1 MIVPFYTALL
11 ILAPLVLL
19 VVHVRKRYLQTK
31 KSWFSV
37 SDMIAIPDF
46 VSGAMEHWGLIT
58 YRETNMLYNAQQAS
72 PANQQRVAVVV
83 AHEISHQVRRIR
95 SICNL
100 MKNCCSTIFKVL
112 MNTGNIAVCFV
123 ESCGVF

>member
-1 MIVPFYTALL
+1 MIVPFRTALL
-11 ILAPLVLL
+11 ILAPSVHF

-83 AHEISHQVRRIR
+83 AHEISHQVSRVR
-95 SICNL
+95 SIC
-100 MKNCCSTIFKVL
+100 MYI
-112 MNTGNIAVCFV
+112 
-123 ESCGVF
+123 